1 MDRLLS
7 AVGPVDRSKS
17 TRARACIWA
26 GSTPACVLELACE
39 VAVPCIQK
47 EAFVPRMCTR
57 KTWPV
62 WFVGSCA
69 AFALP
74 FESVHTPRDGDL
86 AHGSPAGA
94 FTLDRSV
101 SQKTG
106 WLWTGPSRQRPVD
119 GPVRPGRDRRADRL
133 IRAETGQKDRRSW
146 DVASFADAG
155 SVVAQ

>member
-47 EAFVPRMCTR
+47 DAFVRACAHASATQAQR
-57 KTWPV
+57 EV
-62 WFVGSCA
+62 VGSCA

-74 FESVHTPRDGDL
+74 FESVHTQRQQTGR
-86 AHGSPAGA
+86 
-94 FTLDRSV
+94 TV

-106 WLWTGPSRQRPVD
+106 
-119 GPVRPGRDRRADRL
+119 
-133 IRAETGQKDRRSW
+133 
-146 DVASFADAG
+146 
-155 SVVAQ
+155 